1 MINLFSFE
9 EIENQDKMK
18 YRNLRSACCLILF
31 CCHFAILFA
40 QRIDGRVTDAQGV
53 GLPYVNISILTLPDS
68 AFVVGTTTGEDGHFR
83 LDIPVGNHTVK
94 ITGLGYAAQY
104 RACTPQ
110 DLARI
115 VLQDADSQLGEAV
128 VRAERPKVLV
138 KGEGLKTIVAGSVL
152 EKNATIERLLECIP
166 NVSVQGDKVV
176 VFGRGE
182 ALIYINGRKM
192 RDKSELDRLTPD
204 NIKDVETIL
213 NPGARYPAATKA
225 VVRITTKKPLGE
237 GWAVDARLHA
247 DVNEKGSWSEWA
259 RVGLNYRKKRLDL
272 NWYMD
277 ANNNHSD
284 YEKWFELNSYLAH
297 FWQQTITAAG
307 HSHGKRFYTNL
318 SAAYQIAPDHS
329 IGGRLN
335 FSPERLPMSFLIN
348 SQLRRDGALVETGIN
363 RFEQGAGDH
372 ERSWGSNLYYVGK
385 IGPLMIDWSGD
396 WWQKNQLE
404 TIKNQEEFT
413 PAGGVMQQKQVKTQT
428 KTDNKL
434 LASKLVLTAPVWEG
448 SLSVGGE
455 YSGTRRSADY
465 TILPVGMIPESHNQ
479 FKEYYTSAFAEYGR
493 SFGPLDVN
501 LGLRYEH
508 VDFNYYNAGVRVAEQ
523 SRIYNNLFPSITLSM
538 PFGKLQTQLSYG
550 ADIDRPLYDML
561 KSGIQYD
568 NRYTYE
574 TGNPFLLPSIS
585 RNLSLTLSYKWLL
598 FNAIYLHLI
607 DPFLFL
613 TQSYNNNPEIMLHRP
628 ENGPNFDRLFLS
640 ATLQP
645 VVGIWHP
652 QFRAT
657 VTKQWF
663 NMPTPFDVGLYRAQA
678 TLRIDNAFDTK
689 WGYWRLSTT
698 LSTTGNE
705 NNNYSYKPYFC
716 TSLSWYKSFLKDRLS
731 IECYLYDL
739 FSSGDNYGKNY
750 SGALYAEKLHLYSMR
765 NFSITLRYKF
775 NTSASKYKGS
785 SAGSAQRN
793 RM

>member
-18 YRNLRSACCLILF
+18 YRSLRSACCLILF
-31 CCHFAILFA
+31 CCHFAFLCA

-53 GLPYVNISILTLPDS
+53 GLPYVNVSILTLPDS
-68 AFVVGTTTGEDGHFR
+68 AFVAGTTTGEDGHFR

-272 NWYMD
+272 NWFVNAGNDY
-277 ANNNHSD
+277 SD

-297 FWQQTITAAG
+297 SWQQTISAAG

-335 FSPERLPMSFLIN
+335 FSPERLSMSFLIN
-348 SQLRRDGALVETGIN
+348 SQLRRDGALVETGTN

-372 ERSWGSNLYYVGK
+372 ERSLGSNLYYVGK

-428 KTDNKL
+428 RTDNKL

-455 YSGTRRSADY
+455 YSGTRRSTDY
-465 TILPVGMIPESHNQ
+465 TILPVGLIPESHNQ
-479 FKEYYTSAFAEYGR
+479 FREY
-493 SFGPLDVN
+493 
-501 LGLRYEH
+501 
-508 VDFNYYNAGVRVAEQ
+508 
-523 SRIYNNLFPSITLSM
+523 
-538 PFGKLQTQLSYG
+538 
-550 ADIDRPLYDML
+550 
-561 KSGIQYD
+561 
-568 NRYTYE
+568 
-574 TGNPFLLPSIS
+574 
-585 RNLSLTLSYKWLL
+585 
-598 FNAIYLHLI
+598 
-607 DPFLFL
+607 
-613 TQSYNNNPEIMLHRP
+613 
-628 ENGPNFDRLFLS
+628 
-640 ATLQP
+640 
-645 VVGIWHP
+645 
-652 QFRAT
+652 
-657 VTKQWF
+657 
-663 NMPTPFDVGLYRAQA
+663 
-678 TLRIDNAFDTK
+678 
-689 WGYWRLSTT
+689 
-698 LSTTGNE
+698 
-705 NNNYSYKPYFC
+705 
-716 TSLSWYKSFLKDRLS
+716 
-731 IECYLYDL
+731 
-739 FSSGDNYGKNY
+739 
-750 SGALYAEKLHLYSMR
+750 
-765 NFSITLRYKF
+765 
-775 NTSASKYKGS
+775 
-785 SAGSAQRN
+785 
-793 RM
+793 

>member
-1 MINLFSFE
+1 
-9 EIENQDKMK
+9 MK
-18 YRNLRSACCLILF
+18 CRNLRSACCLILF

-83 LDIPVGNHTVK
+83 LDIPIGNHTVK

-152 EKNATIERLLECIP
+152 EKNASIERLLECIP

-247 DVNEKGSWSEWA
+247 DVNEKGTWSEWT

-272 NWYMD
+272 NWYMEAD
-277 ANNNHSD
+277 D
-284 YEKWFELNSYLAH
+284 YDNYSEKWFELDAYLAH
-297 FWQQTITAAG
+297 TWQQSLSISG
-307 HSHGKRFYTNL
+307 HNSGKAFDTNF

-329 IGGRLN
+329 IGGRLT
-335 FSPERLPMSFLIN
+335 FSPNRPWMSFLQS
-348 SQLRRDGALVETGIN
+348 SQIRRNGALVETGLGKL
-363 RFEQGAGDH
+363 EQGAGSFEH
-372 ERSWGSNLYYVGK
+372 SWGSSLYYVGK

-396 WWQKNQLE
+396 WWQKNQRDALE
-404 TIKNQEEFT
+404 TQEQFT
-413 PAGGVMQQKQVKTQT
+413 PAGGVMQQNEVKTQT

-455 YSGTRRSADY
+455 YSGTRRSTDY
-465 TILPVGMIPESHNQ
+465 TILPVGLIPESHNQ
-479 FKEYYTSAFAEYGR
+479 FREYYSSAFAEYGR

-538 PFGKLQTQLSYG
+538 PLGKLQTQLSYG
-550 ADIDRPLYDML
+550 ADIERPQYDML

-598 FNAIYLHLI
+598 FNAIYLHLT
-607 DPFLFL
+607 DPLL
-613 TQSYNNNPEIMLHRP
+613 TMMRSYENNPEIMLNRP
-628 ENGPNFDRLFLS
+628 ENGPKADRLFLS
-640 ATLQP
+640 VTLQP

-652 QFRAT
+652 QFRVS
-657 VTKQWF
+657 VTKQWY

-678 TLRIDNAFDTK
+678 TLQVDNAFDTK

-698 LSTTGNE
+698 LQTTGNE
-705 NNNYSYKPYFC
+705 DNGYFPKPYFR

-739 FSSGDNYGKNY
+739 FSSGDNYGRIY
-750 SGALYAEKLHLYSMR
+750 SGALYAAKQHIYSMR

>member
-1 MINLFSFE
+1 
-9 EIENQDKMK
+9 MK

-115 VLQDADSQLGEAV
+115 VLQDADNQLGEAV

-272 NWYMD
+272 NWYLM
-277 ANNNHSD
+277 AND
-284 YEKWFELNSYLAH
+284 YDNYSEKWFEMDAYLAH
-297 FWQQTITAAG
+297 TWQQSLPISG
-307 HSHGKRFYTNL
+307 HNGGKAFHTNF

-329 IGGRLN
+329 IGGRLT
-335 FSPERLPMSFLIN
+335 FSSDRPSMSFLQSNQI
-348 SQLRRDGALVETGIN
+348 RRNGALVETGLGKL
-363 RFEQGAGDH
+363 EQGAGSFEH
-372 ERSWGSNLYYVGK
+372 SWGSSLYYVGK

-396 WWQKNQLE
+396 WWQKNQRDALD
-404 TIKNQEEFT
+404 TQEQFT
-413 PAGGVMQQKQVKTQT
+413 PAGGVMQQNEVKTQT

-434 LASKLVLTAPVWEG
+434 LASRLVLTAPIWEG

-455 YSGTRRSADY
+455 YSGTRRSTDY
-465 TILPVGMIPESHNQ
+465 TILPVGLIPETHNQ
-479 FKEYYTSAFAEYGR
+479 FREYYSSAFAEYGH

-538 PFGKLQTQLSYG
+538 PLGKLQTQLSYG
-550 ADIDRPLYDML
+550 ADIERPPYYML
-561 KSGIQYD
+561 GSGIQYD

-574 TGNPFLLPSIS
+574 TGNPFLVPAIS

-598 FNAIYLHLI
+598 FNAIYLHLT
-607 DPFLFL
+607 DPIL
-613 TQSYNNNPEIMLHRP
+613 TMMKSYENNPEIMLNRP
-628 ENGPNFDRLFLS
+628 ENGPKADRLFLS

-689 WGYWRLSTT
+689 WGYWRLITT
-698 LSTTGNE
+698 LQTTGNE
-705 NNNYSYKPYFC
+705 DNGYNPKPYFC

-739 FSSGDNYGKNY
+739 FGTGDNYGRIY
-750 SGALYAEKLHLYSMR
+750 SGALYTVKQHINSMS

>member
-1 MINLFSFE
+1 
-9 EIENQDKMK
+9 MK
-18 YRNLRSACCLILF
+18 YRSLRSACCLILF

-115 VLQDADSQLGEAV
+115 VLQDADNQLGEAV

-247 DVNEKGSWSEWA
+247 DVNEKGTWSEWA

-272 NWYMD
+272 NWYLM
-277 ANNNHSD
+277 AND
-284 YEKWFELNSYLAH
+284 YDNYSEKWFEMDAYLAH
-297 FWQQTITAAG
+297 TWQQSLPISG
-307 HSHGKRFYTNL
+307 HNGGKAFHTNF

-329 IGGRLN
+329 IGGRLT
-335 FSPERLPMSFLIN
+335 FSSDRPSMSFLQSNQI
-348 SQLRRDGALVETGIN
+348 RRNGALVETGLGKL
-363 RFEQGAGDH
+363 EQGAGSFEH
-372 ERSWGSNLYYVGK
+372 SWGSSLYYVGK

-396 WWQKNQLE
+396 WWQKNQRDALD
-404 TIKNQEEFT
+404 TQEQFT
-413 PAGGVMQQKQVKTQT
+413 PAGGVMQQNEVKTQT

-434 LASKLVLTAPVWEG
+434 LASRLVLTAPIWEG

-455 YSGTRRSADY
+455 YSGTRRSTDY
-465 TILPVGMIPESHNQ
+465 TILPVGLIPETHNQ
-479 FKEYYTSAFAEYGR
+479 FREYYSSAFAEYGR

-538 PFGKLQTQLSYG
+538 PLGKLQTQLSYG
-550 ADIDRPLYDML
+550 ADIERPPYYML
-561 KSGIQYD
+561 GSGIQYD

-574 TGNPFLLPSIS
+574 TGNPFLVPAIS

-598 FNAIYLHLI
+598 FNAIYLHLT
-607 DPFLFL
+607 DPIL
-613 TQSYNNNPEIMLHRP
+613 TMMKSYENNPEIMLNRP
-628 ENGPNFDRLFLS
+628 ENGPKADRLFLS

-689 WGYWRLSTT
+689 WGYWRLITT
-698 LSTTGNE
+698 LQTTGNE
-705 NNNYSYKPYFC
+705 DNGYNPKPYFC

-739 FSSGDNYGKNY
+739 FGTGDNYGRIY
-750 SGALYAEKLHLYSMR
+750 SGALYTVKQHINSMS

>member
-1 MINLFSFE
+1 
-9 EIENQDKMK
+9 MK
-18 YRNLRSACCLILF
+18 HRSLRSACCLILF

-40 QRIDGRVTDAQGV
+40 QRIDGRVTDVQGV
-53 GLPYVNISILTLPDS
+53 GLPYVNISILSLPDS
-68 AFVVGTTTGEDGHFR
+68 TFVVGTTTGEDGHFR

-115 VLQDADSQLGEAV
+115 VLQDADNQLGEAV
-128 VRAERPKVLV
+128 VRAERPKVLL

-272 NWYMD
+272 NWYLD
-277 ANNNHSD
+277 ADD
-284 YEKWFELNSYLAH
+284 YDNYSEEWFELDAYLAH
-297 FWQQTITAAG
+297 TWQQSLSISG
-307 HSHGKRFYTNL
+307 HNSWKAFDTNF

-329 IGGRLN
+329 IGGRLT
-335 FSPERLPMSFLIN
+335 FSPNRPWMSFLQS
-348 SQLRRDGALVETGIN
+348 SQIRRNGALVETGLGKI
-363 RFEQGAGDH
+363 EQGAGSFEH
-372 ERSWGSNLYYVGK
+372 SWGSSLYYVGK

-404 TIKNQEEFT
+404 TIENQEEFT
-413 PAGGVMQQKQVKTQT
+413 PAGGVMQQNEVKTQT

-455 YSGTRRSADY
+455 YSGTRRSTDY
-465 TILPVGMIPESHNQ
+465 TILPVGLIPESHNQ
-479 FKEYYTSAFAEYGR
+479 FREYYSSAFAEYGR

-538 PFGKLQTQLSYG
+538 PLGKLQTQLSYG
-550 ADIDRPLYDML
+550 ADIDRPQYYML
-561 KSGIQYD
+561 RSGIQYD

-598 FNAIYLHLI
+598 FSAAYLHLI
-607 DPFLFL
+607 DPLLIL
-613 TQSYNNNPEIMLHRP
+613 TQSYNNNPEIMLNRP
-628 ENGPNFDRLFLS
+628 ENGPKADRLMLS

-652 QFRAT
+652 QFRAS
-657 VTKQWF
+657 VTKQWY

-689 WGYWRLSTT
+689 WGYWRLITT
-698 LSTTGNE
+698 LQTTGNE
-705 NNNYSYKPYFC
+705 DNGYNPKPYFC

-739 FSSGDNYGKNY
+739 FGTGDNYGRIY
-750 SGALYAEKLHLYSMR
+750 SGALYTVKQHINSMS

>member
-18 YRNLRSACCLILF
+18 YRSLRSACCLILF

-247 DVNEKGSWSEWA
+247 DVNEKGTWSEWA

-272 NWYMD
+272 NWYLM
-277 ANNNHSD
+277 AND
-284 YEKWFELNSYLAH
+284 YDNYSEKWFEMDAYLAH
-297 FWQQTITAAG
+297 TWQQSLPISG
-307 HSHGKRFYTNL
+307 HNGGKAFHTNF

-329 IGGRLN
+329 IGGRLT
-335 FSPERLPMSFLIN
+335 FSSDRPSMSFLQSNQI
-348 SQLRRDGALVETGIN
+348 RRNGALVETGLGKL
-363 RFEQGAGDH
+363 EQGAGSFEH
-372 ERSWGSNLYYVGK
+372 SWGSSLYYVGK

-396 WWQKNQLE
+396 WWQKNQRDALD
-404 TIKNQEEFT
+404 TQEQFT
-413 PAGGVMQQKQVKTQT
+413 PAGGVMQQNEVKTQT

-434 LASKLVLTAPVWEG
+434 LASRLVLTAPIWEG

-455 YSGTRRSADY
+455 YSGTRRSTDY
-465 TILPVGMIPESHNQ
+465 TILPVGLIPETHNQ
-479 FKEYYTSAFAEYGR
+479 FREYYSSAFAEYGR

-538 PFGKLQTQLSYG
+538 PLGKLQTQLSYG
-550 ADIDRPLYDML
+550 ADIERPPYYML
-561 KSGIQYD
+561 GSGIQYD

-574 TGNPFLLPSIS
+574 TGNPFLVPAIS

-598 FNAIYLHLI
+598 FNAIYLHLT
-607 DPFLFL
+607 DPIL
-613 TQSYNNNPEIMLHRP
+613 TMMKSYENNPEIMLNRP
-628 ENGPNFDRLFLS
+628 ENGPKADRLFLS

-678 TLRIDNAFDTK
+678 TLQIDNAFDTK

-739 FSSGDNYGKNY
+739 FSSGDNYEKNY
-750 SGALYAEKLHLYSMR
+750 SGALYAEKLHINSMR

>member
-18 YRNLRSACCLILF
+18 YRSLRSACCLILF

-115 VLQDADSQLGEAV
+115 VLQDADNQLGEAV

-247 DVNEKGSWSEWA
+247 DVNEKGTWSEWA

-272 NWYMD
+272 NWYLM
-277 ANNNHSD
+277 AND
-284 YEKWFELNSYLAH
+284 YDNYSEKWFEMDAYLAH
-297 FWQQTITAAG
+297 TWQQSLPISG
-307 HSHGKRFYTNL
+307 HNGGKAFHTNF

-329 IGGRLN
+329 IGGRLT
-335 FSPERLPMSFLIN
+335 FSSDRPSMSFLQSNQI
-348 SQLRRDGALVETGIN
+348 RRNGALVETGLGKL
-363 RFEQGAGDH
+363 EQGAGSFEH
-372 ERSWGSNLYYVGK
+372 SWGSSLYYVGK

-396 WWQKNQLE
+396 WWQKNQRDALD
-404 TIKNQEEFT
+404 TQEQFT
-413 PAGGVMQQKQVKTQT
+413 PAGGVMQQNEVKTQT

-434 LASKLVLTAPVWEG
+434 LASRLVLTAPIWEG

-455 YSGTRRSADY
+455 YSGTRRSTDY
-465 TILPVGMIPESHNQ
+465 TILPVGLIPETHNQ
-479 FKEYYTSAFAEYGR
+479 FREYYSSAFAEYGR

-538 PFGKLQTQLSYG
+538 PLGKLQTQLSYG
-550 ADIDRPLYDML
+550 ADIERPPYYML
-561 KSGIQYD
+561 GSGIQYD

-574 TGNPFLLPSIS
+574 TGNPFLVPAIS

-598 FNAIYLHLI
+598 FNAIYLHLT
-607 DPFLFL
+607 DPIL
-613 TQSYNNNPEIMLHRP
+613 TMMKSYENNPEIMLNRP
-628 ENGPNFDRLFLS
+628 ENGPKADRLFLS

-689 WGYWRLSTT
+689 WGYWRLITT
-698 LSTTGNE
+698 LQTTGNE
-705 NNNYSYKPYFC
+705 DNGYNPKPYFC

-739 FSSGDNYGKNY
+739 FGTGDNYGRIY
-750 SGALYAEKLHLYSMR
+750 SGALYTVKQHINSMS

>member
-1 MINLFSFE
+1 
-9 EIENQDKMK
+9 MK

-115 VLQDADSQLGEAV
+115 VLQDADNQLGEAV

-272 NWYMD
+272 NWYLM
-277 ANNNHSD
+277 AND
-284 YEKWFELNSYLAH
+284 YDNYSEKWFEMDAYLAH
-297 FWQQTITAAG
+297 TWQQSLPISG
-307 HSHGKRFYTNL
+307 HNGGKAFHTNF

-329 IGGRLN
+329 IGGRLT
-335 FSPERLPMSFLIN
+335 FSSDRPSMSFLQSNQI
-348 SQLRRDGALVETGIN
+348 RRNGALVETGLGKL
-363 RFEQGAGDH
+363 EQGAGSFEH
-372 ERSWGSNLYYVGK
+372 SWGSSLYYVGK
-385 IGPLMIDWSGD
+385 IGPLMIDWSSD
-396 WWQKNQLE
+396 WWQKNQRDALD
-404 TIKNQEEFT
+404 TQEQFT
-413 PAGGVMQQKQVKTQT
+413 PAGGVMQQNEVKTQT

-434 LASKLVLTAPVWEG
+434 LASRLVLTAPIWEG

-455 YSGTRRSADY
+455 YSGTRRSTDY
-465 TILPVGMIPESHNQ
+465 TILPVGLIPETHNQ
-479 FKEYYTSAFAEYGR
+479 FREYYSSAFAEYGH

-538 PFGKLQTQLSYG
+538 PLGKLQTQLSYG
-550 ADIDRPLYDML
+550 ADIERPPYYML
-561 KSGIQYD
+561 GSGIQYD

-574 TGNPFLLPSIS
+574 TGNPFLVPAIS

-598 FNAIYLHLI
+598 FNAIYLHLT
-607 DPFLFL
+607 DPIL
-613 TQSYNNNPEIMLHRP
+613 TMMKSYENNPEIMLNRP
-628 ENGPNFDRLFLS
+628 ENGPKADRLFLS

-689 WGYWRLSTT
+689 WGYWRLITT
-698 LSTTGNE
+698 LQTTGNE
-705 NNNYSYKPYFC
+705 DNGYNPKPYFC

-739 FSSGDNYGKNY
+739 FGTGDNYGRIY
-750 SGALYAEKLHLYSMR
+750 SGALYTVKQHINSMS

>member
-1 MINLFSFE
+1 
-9 EIENQDKMK
+9 MK

-68 AFVVGTTTGEDGHFR
+68 AFVVGTTTGEDGYFR

-115 VLQDADSQLGEAV
+115 VLQDADNQLGEAV

-247 DVNEKGSWSEWA
+247 DVNEKGTWTEWA

-272 NWYMD
+272 NWYLM
-277 ANNNHSD
+277 AND
-284 YEKWFELNSYLAH
+284 YDNYSEKWFEMDAYLAH
-297 FWQQTITAAG
+297 TWQQSLPISG
-307 HSHGKRFYTNL
+307 HNGGKAFHTNF

-329 IGGRLN
+329 IGGRLT
-335 FSPERLPMSFLIN
+335 FSSDRPSMSFLQSNQI
-348 SQLRRDGALVETGIN
+348 RRNGALVETGLGKL
-363 RFEQGAGDH
+363 EQGAGSFEH
-372 ERSWGSNLYYVGK
+372 SWGSSLYYVGK

-396 WWQKNQLE
+396 WWQKNQRDALD
-404 TIKNQEEFT
+404 TQEQFT
-413 PAGGVMQQKQVKTQT
+413 PAGGVMQQNEVKTQT

-434 LASKLVLTAPVWEG
+434 LASRLVLTAPVWEG

-455 YSGTRRSADY
+455 YSGTRRSTDY
-465 TILPVGMIPESHNQ
+465 TILPVGLIPETHNQ
-479 FKEYYTSAFAEYGR
+479 FREYYSSAFAEYGH

-538 PFGKLQTQLSYG
+538 PLGKLQTQLSYG
-550 ADIDRPLYDML
+550 ADIERPPYYML
-561 KSGIQYD
+561 GSGIQYD

-574 TGNPFLLPSIS
+574 TGNPFLVPAIS

-598 FNAIYLHLI
+598 FNAIYLHLT
-607 DPFLFL
+607 DPIL
-613 TQSYNNNPEIMLHRP
+613 TMMKSYENNPEIMLNRP
-628 ENGPNFDRLFLS
+628 ENGPKADRLFLS

-689 WGYWRLSTT
+689 WGYWRLITT
-698 LSTTGNE
+698 LQTTGNE
-705 NNNYSYKPYFC
+705 DNGYNPKPYFC

-739 FSSGDNYGKNY
+739 FGTGDNYGRIY
-750 SGALYAEKLHLYSMR
+750 SGALYTVKQHINSMS

>member
-1 MINLFSFE
+1 
-9 EIENQDKMK
+9 MK

-115 VLQDADSQLGEAV
+115 VLQDADNQLGEAV

-272 NWYMD
+272 NWYLM
-277 ANNNHSD
+277 AND
-284 YEKWFELNSYLAH
+284 YDNYSEKWFEMDAYLAH
-297 FWQQTITAAG
+297 TWQQSLPISG
-307 HSHGKRFYTNL
+307 HNGGKAFHTNF

-329 IGGRLN
+329 IGGRLT
-335 FSPERLPMSFLIN
+335 FSSDRPSMSFLQSNQI
-348 SQLRRDGALVETGIN
+348 RRNGALVETGLGKL
-363 RFEQGAGDH
+363 EQGAGSFEH
-372 ERSWGSNLYYVGK
+372 SWGSSLYYVGK
-385 IGPLMIDWSGD
+385 IGPLMIDWSSD
-396 WWQKNQLE
+396 WWQKNQRDALD
-404 TIKNQEEFT
+404 TQEQFT
-413 PAGGVMQQKQVKTQT
+413 PAGGVMQQNEVKTQT

-434 LASKLVLTAPVWEG
+434 LASRLVLTAPIWEG

-455 YSGTRRSADY
+455 YSGTRRSTDY
-465 TILPVGMIPESHNQ
+465 TILPVGLIPETHNQ
-479 FKEYYTSAFAEYGR
+479 FREYYSSAFAEYGH

-538 PFGKLQTQLSYG
+538 PLGKLQTQLSYG
-550 ADIDRPLYDML
+550 ADIERPPYYML
-561 KSGIQYD
+561 GSGIQYD

-574 TGNPFLLPSIS
+574 TGNPFLVPAIS

-598 FNAIYLHLI
+598 FNAIYLHLT
-607 DPFLFL
+607 DPIL
-613 TQSYNNNPEIMLHRP
+613 TMMKSYENNPEIMLNRP
-628 ENGPNFDRLFLS
+628 ENGPKADRLFLS

-689 WGYWRLSTT
+689 WGYWRLITT
-698 LSTTGNE
+698 LQTTGNE
-705 NNNYSYKPYFC
+705 DNGYNPKPYFC

-739 FSSGDNYGKNY
+739 FSSGDTYGKNY
-750 SGALYAEKLHLYSMR
+750 SGALYAVKQHLYSMR

>member
-18 YRNLRSACCLILF
+18 YRSLRSACCLILF

-53 GLPYVNISILTLPDS
+53 GLPYVNVSILTLPDS
-68 AFVVGTTTGEDGHFR
+68 AFVAGATTGEDGHFR

-247 DVNEKGSWSEWA
+247 DVNEKGTWTEWT

-272 NWYMD
+272 NWYLE
-277 ANNNHSD
+277 AND
-284 YEKWFELNSYLAH
+284 YDNYSEKWFELDAYLTH
-297 FWQQTITAAG
+297 TWQQSLSISG
-307 HSHGKRFYTNL
+307 HNSAKAFDTNF

-329 IGGRLN
+329 IGGRLT
-335 FSPERLPMSFLIN
+335 FLPDRPSMSFLQSNQI
-348 SQLRRDGALVETGIN
+348 RRNGALVETGLGKL
-363 RFEQGAGDH
+363 EQGAGSFEH
-372 ERSWGSNLYYVGK
+372 SWGSSLYYVGK

-396 WWQKNQLE
+396 WWQKNQRDALE
-404 TIKNQEEFT
+404 TQEQFT
-413 PAGGVMQQKQVKTQT
+413 PAGGVMQQNEVKTQT

-434 LASKLVLTAPVWEG
+434 LASRLVLTAPIWEG

-455 YSGTRRSADY
+455 YSGTRRSTDY
-465 TILPVGMIPESHNQ
+465 TILPVGLIPETHNQ
-479 FKEYYTSAFAEYGR
+479 FREYYSSAFAEYGR

-538 PFGKLQTQLSYG
+538 PLGKLQTQLSYG
-550 ADIDRPLYDML
+550 ADIERPPYYML
-561 KSGIQYD
+561 GSGIQYD

-574 TGNPFLLPSIS
+574 TGNPFLVPAIS

-598 FNAIYLHLI
+598 FNAIYLHLT
-607 DPFLFL
+607 DPLL
-613 TQSYNNNPEIMLHRP
+613 TMMRSYENNPEIMLNRP
-628 ENGPNFDRLFLS
+628 ENGPKADRLFLS

-689 WGYWRLSTT
+689 WGYWRLITT
-698 LSTTGNE
+698 LQTTGNE
-705 NNNYSYKPYFC
+705 DNGYNPKPYFC
-716 TSLSWYKSFLKDRLS
+716 TSLSWYKSFLKNKLS

-739 FSSGDNYGKNY
+739 FGTGDNYGRIY
-750 SGALYAEKLHLYSMR
+750 SGAQYTAKQHIYSMS

-775 NTSASKYKGS
+775 NTSSSKYKGS